1 MVREAFGLQDEY
13 NGGFVKRSMTADNMF
28 ILNSLIQRQILNG
41 ETLMVCFVD
50 FSKAFD
56 LISRYSLFYK
66 LIKYG
71 MHGRMIDTM
80 RILYS
85 KTHFRVKCNGQ
96 ISYPVFDVSGVNQ
109 GGSGL
114 FRRYLA
120 DLSEY
125 LSCSVGV
132 CLEEEIIVHL
142 LWADDL
148 LIISDTMEGIQKQLD
163 GLAIYCAKH
172 LMTLNETK
180 TKLLVFGKDKF
191 HNTTHTVTFNDKQIE
206 RTQMYKYLGNI
217 FSETRTIRGG
227 VFKYTYDYLCV
238 KSQRALFSLNKQLS
252 RLRTLPPKLPLHLF
266 KTNIEPILTYGTAK
280 AVPMKLINFVLFFVF
295 LNQSWESNLLPALLQ
310 CTENWAFSLQVS
322 LHIPKSYAFTNDY
335 VTCHPLNWLDELLK
349 VKYRCII
356 NDLAHG

>member
-1 MVREAFGLQDEY
+1 MLDKREFLDAWEESLWTAVYKAGYRLDPNNYRGITVLPIFSKILEIAFHDHVQMVREAFGLQDEY
-13 NGGFVKRSMTADNMF
+13 NGGFVKGNMTADNMF

-56 LISRYSLFYK
+56 LISRNSLFYK
-66 LIKYG
+66 IIKYG

-96 ISYPVFDVSGVNQ
+96 ISYHVFDVSGVNQ

-132 CLEEEIIVHL
+132 WLEEEIILHL

-163 GLAIYCAKH
+163 GLAIFCAKH
-172 LMTLNETK
+172 LMTLN
-180 TKLLVFGKDKF
+180 GD
-191 HNTTHTVTFNDKQIE
+191 
-206 RTQMYKYLGNI
+206 
-217 FSETRTIRGG
+217 
-227 VFKYTYDYLCV
+227 
-238 KSQRALFSLNKQLS
+238 
-252 RLRTLPPKLPLHLF
+252 
-266 KTNIEPILTYGTAK
+266 
-280 AVPMKLINFVLFFVF
+280 
-295 LNQSWESNLLPALLQ
+295 
-310 CTENWAFSLQVS
+310 
-322 LHIPKSYAFTNDY
+322 
-335 VTCHPLNWLDELLK
+335 
-349 VKYRCII
+349 
-356 NDLAHG
+356 